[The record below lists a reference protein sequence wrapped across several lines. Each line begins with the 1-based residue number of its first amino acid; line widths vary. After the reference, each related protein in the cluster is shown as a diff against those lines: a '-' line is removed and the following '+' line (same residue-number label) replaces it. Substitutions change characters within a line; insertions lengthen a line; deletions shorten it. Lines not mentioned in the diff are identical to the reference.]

1 MGKVSIRETQIL
13 VELKKR
19 GQLESKEIMELFQ
32 ISEST
37 ARRMCVDLGKRG
49 LAIRTFGGIRC
60 LPEHSSA
67 SVAYSY
73 DIRETEHAEMKQ
85 KIGEYAS
92 SLVEDG
98 DIIFINGGTTVQ
110 KMAEALIERLRREE
124 LKNIS
129 ILTNSIASA
138 ELLAGYCTVM
148 LTGGR
153 LRAERRD
160 MAGFLS
166 EQMVRNAHFDKC
178 FIGVDGISMNMNGG
192 LVALDVDTA
201 NLDGMVVDQ
210 SDAAFILADSSKF
223 DRPCFVTYARFQSKH
238 TIITDDRVDQKVIE
252 TAKKIGLLMHII

>member
-1 MGKVSIRETQIL
+1 MGKVSTRETQL
-13 VELKKR
+13 LAELKKR

-37 ARRMCVDLGKRG
+37 ARRMCVELGKKG
-49 LAIRTFGGIRC
+49 LAIRTFGGIRS
-60 LPEHSSA
+60 LPEHSSPSA
-67 SVAYSY
+67 AYSY
-73 DIRETEHAEMKQ
+73 DIRETEHADLKQ

-98 DIIFINGGTTVQ
+98 DIIFINGGTTAQ
-110 KMAEALIERLRREE
+110 KMAEALIERVRREN

-138 ELLAGYCTVM
+138 ELLAGDCTVM

-160 MAGFLS
+160 MAGYLS

-178 FIGVDGISMNMNGG
+178 FIGVDGISMNEG
-192 LVALDVDTA
+192 LVALDMETA
-201 NLDGMVVDQ
+201 NLDRMVVDQ

-223 DRPCFVTYARFQSKH
+223 NRPCFVTYARFQPKH
-238 TIITDDRVDQKVIE
+238 TIITDNRVDPQVIE
-252 TAKKIGLLMHII
+252 IADEIGLLMHII

>member
-1 MGKVSIRETQIL
+1 LGKVNARETQIL
-13 VELKKR
+13 AELKKR
-19 GQLESKEIMELFQ
+19 GQLESKEIMELFH

-37 ARRMCVDLGKRG
+37 ARRMCVDMGKKG

-60 LPEHSSA
+60 LPENSPASA
-67 SVAYSY
+67 AYSY
-73 DIRETEHAEMKQ
+73 NVSETENADQKQ

-92 SLVEDG
+92 GLVKDG
-98 DIIFINGGTTVQ
+98 DVIFLNGGTTVQ
-110 KMAEALIERLRREE
+110 KMAEALIERVRREG

-160 MAGFLS
+160 MAGYLS

-178 FIGVDGISMNMNGG
+178 FIGVDGINIHEG
-192 LVALDVDTA
+192 LVALDMDTA
-201 NLDGMVVDQ
+201 NLDRMVVEQ
-210 SDAAFILADSSKF
+210 SDAAYILADSSKF
-223 DRPCFVTYARFQSKH
+223 HKTCSVTYAPFQAKH
-238 TIITDDRVDQKVIE
+238 TIITDDRIDQN
-252 TAKKIGLLMHII
+252 TIGFAEERDVLLQVV